1 MPRKKTKFKEGFW
14 DPEAYLRYKKS
25 RAAAEKGYNL
35 NEGALADFVWQSKLE
50 LFDLSLNDKGKLS
63 LS

>member
-25 RAAAEKGYNL
+25 RVAAEKGYNL
-35 NEGALADFVWQSKLE
+35 NEGALEEFV
-50 LFDLSLNDKGKLS
+50 
-63 LS
+63 